1 MRRDPTDTRRQEEE
15 AEREALAASVQ
26 RAQEIEDF
34 KHVASSVEGRR
45 FLWRLLEKTGVYR
58 SSFTGSSET
67 FFREGQR
74 NVGLFLIGEIHS
86 ICPEVYLTMLK
97 EQQLNE
103 N

>member
-1 MRRDPTDTRRQEEE
+1 MRRDPTDIRRQEEE
-15 AEREALAASVQ
+15 AEEQARQASIT

-34 KHVASSVEGRR
+34 KTIAASVEGRR

-74 NVGLFLIGEIHS
+74 NVGLFLIGEIHE
-86 ICPEVYLTMLK
+86 ICPEVYATMLK
-97 EQQLNE
+97 EQRNDD
-103 N
+103 